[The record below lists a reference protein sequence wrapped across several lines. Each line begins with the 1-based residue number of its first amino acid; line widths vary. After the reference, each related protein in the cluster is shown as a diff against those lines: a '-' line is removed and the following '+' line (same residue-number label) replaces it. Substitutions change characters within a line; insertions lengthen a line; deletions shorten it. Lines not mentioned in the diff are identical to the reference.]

1 MQINLLIKLKRWMTY
16 IEQCGKEA
24 LHGNM
29 MVRIMCLA
37 NQASTVHLGSDK
49 AKLHLWVKCW
59 KSRDRKL
66 YSEQAFPSQ
75 CVLT

>member
-1 MQINLLIKLKRWMTY
+1 MQIKLLIKLKGWMTY
-16 IEQCGKEA
+16 IEQCGKEVPRD
-24 LHGNM
+24 NM
-29 MVRIMCLA
+29 MFRIMCLA

-49 AKLHLWVKCW
+49 AKLPLWVKCW

-66 YSEQAFPSQ
+66 CGEQAFPSR